1 MPKVLM
7 LIPMYVP
14 FVDFRLHYQNLREE
28 IDQAVQ
34 AIFLGG
40 QFIGGDA
47 VAQFES
53 NFSALYSGSHCIGT
67 GNGTDA
73 LFVSLKMLDVG
84 VGDEVITP
92 AFSWISS
99 AETISMTGAKPVFV
113 DVDIET
119 YTIDVRQIES
129 KITPCTKGI
138 IAVHLYGQAAHVTE
152 IRNLCGKH
160 NLFLIEDCAQAHLTE
175 ENGKLAGTIGDA
187 GAFSFY
193 PTKNLGAFGDAGCI
207 LTNNDRLADRMR
219 LFANHGGLGRH
230 EMEGINSRLDSIQA
244 AILSVKCRYISEWT
258 KRRIY
263 LASVYA
269 NLLRG
274 VSEIVLPI
282 AGKSTRHTYHLFVIR
297 TEKRDQLKDYLA
309 KHEIQTLIHYPVALP
324 FLLAYK
330 HHGCKKGDF
339 PIAEKCA
346 LEVLSLPIYPE
357 LSEHQ
362 IEYVCKTIK
371 AFFGK

>member
-1 MPKVLM
+1 MP
-7 LIPMYVP
+7 IPMHVS
-14 FVDFRLHYQNLREE
+14 FVDLRLQYQSLKEE

-34 AIFLGG
+34 TIFLGG
-40 QFIGGDA
+40 QFIGGNA

-53 NFSALYSGSHCIGT
+53 DFASLYSATNCIGV

-73 LFVSLKMLDVG
+73 LFVSLKMLGVG

-99 AETISMTGAKPVFV
+99 AETISMTGAKPVFA
-113 DVDIET
+113 DVDLET
-119 YTIDVRQIES
+119 YTIDVRQIEP
-129 KITPCTKGI
+129 KITSNTKGI
-138 IAVHLYGQAAHVTE
+138 IAVHLYGQAAHVAE
-152 IRNLCGKH
+152 IQKLCKKH

-175 ENGKLAGTIGDA
+175 ENAKLVGTIGDA

-207 LTNNDRLADRMR
+207 LTNNDPLAERMR

-230 EMEGINSRLDSIQA
+230 EIEGINSRLDSIQA
-244 AILSVKCRYISEWT
+244 AILSVKCKYIYEWT

-269 NLLRG
+269 NLLRD
-274 VSEIVLPI
+274 VSEIVLPVI
-282 AGKSTRHTYHLFVIR
+282 RKNTRHTYHLFVIR
-297 TEKRDQLKDYLA
+297 TEKRDQLKAYLA
-309 KHEIQTLIHYPVALP
+309 EHEIQTLIHYPVALP
-324 FLLAYK
+324 YLPAYK
-330 HHGCKKGDF
+330 DQGYKKGDF
-339 PIAEKCA
+339 PVSEKCA
-346 LEVLSLPIYPE
+346 PEVLSLPIYPE

>member
-1 MPKVLM
+1 MRVL
-7 LIPMYVP
+7 
-14 FVDFRLHYQNLREE
+14 FVDLKLHYQNIKKET
-28 IDQAVQ
+28 DQAIQ
-34 AIFLGG
+34 RIFEGG
-40 QFIGGDA
+40 QFIGGDT
-47 VAQFES
+47 VVQFES
-53 NFSALYSGSHCIGT
+53 NFSALYSVSNCIGV
-67 GNGTDA
+67 GNCTDA
-73 LFVSLKMLDVG
+73 LFVSLKMLGVG

-129 KITPCTKGI
+129 KITPNTKGV
-138 IAVHLYGQAAHVTE
+138 IAVHLYGQAALVDE
-152 IRNLCGKH
+152 IQKLCKKY

-175 ENGKLAGTIGDA
+175 ENAKLVGTIGDA

-244 AILSVKCRYISEWT
+244 AILAVKCKYIYEWT
-258 KRRIY
+258 ERRIY
-263 LASVYA
+263 LASVYD
-269 NLLRG
+269 NLLKD
-274 VSEIVLPI
+274 VSDIVLPVNR
-282 AGKSTRHTYHLFVIR
+282 KNTRHTYHLFVIR
-297 TEKRDQLKDYLA
+297 TEKRDHLKDYLA

-324 FLLAYK
+324 FLPAYK
-330 HHGCKKGDF
+330 HHGYIKGDF
-339 PIAEKCA
+339 PVSEKCA
-346 LEVLSLPIYPE
+346 GEVLSLPIYPE
-357 LSEHQ
+357 LSEQQ

-371 AFFGK
+371 EFFGK